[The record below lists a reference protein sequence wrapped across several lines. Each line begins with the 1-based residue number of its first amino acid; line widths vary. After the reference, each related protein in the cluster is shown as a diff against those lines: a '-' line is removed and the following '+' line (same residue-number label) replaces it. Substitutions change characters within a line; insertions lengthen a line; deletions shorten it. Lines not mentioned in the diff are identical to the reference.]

1 MFQKL
6 RLKLTLINALIILAL
21 FLVLATGAY
30 YFSQFDINRR
40 TVFIARMMMTDIQ
53 SGRLTD
59 LPMRNPVFPAP
70 QEHQHPPGPPSSL
83 PPGPSGPPPGHA
95 FFFVKTSPSGSITF
109 QSSSQ
114 PLPASALI
122 ALAQSALQSDSPQGT
137 LELEQSDYF
146 YLKSPLNNESG
157 TLILF
162 HDLSPEQ
169 TILRIMLTALTVVGV
184 LCALLSFGASFFMA
198 NRAMIPIKKAW
209 QQQKDFLSDA
219 SHELRTPLAVI
230 QANLDM
236 IQTSPDETVA
246 SQSKWLDN
254 IQQVSVSMAKLVD
267 SLLFLAR
274 TDAQQPALNKQMFS
288 FSSALLQ
295 TAAQFEPA
303 VTDKALSL
311 ETLTTAAPTIGYGDE
326 ARIKQVIA
334 ILLDNAIRHT
344 PAGGKITVYLSQSDT
359 KTYLTIV
366 DTGEGIEKKHLD
378 KIFNRFYQIDE
389 SRNTGSAGL
398 GLAIAKSIVEGHSG
412 SITVDST
419 PGAGATFTVEFPWG
433 KKYS

>member
-1 MFQKL
+1 VFQKL
-6 RLKLTLINALIILAL
+6 RLKLTLINALIIVTL
-21 FLVLATGAY
+21 FLVLAAGAY
-30 YFSQFDINRR
+30 YFAQFNINRR
-40 TVFIARMMMTDIQ
+40 TVFIAQNMMTDIQ
-53 SGRLTD
+53 SGLLND
-59 LPMRNPVFPAP
+59 LPLRGPGFSS
-70 QEHQHPPGPPSSL
+70 PPKP
-83 PPGPSGPPPGHA
+83 PSGPPPLLPGPQPGHT
-95 FFFVKTSPSGSITF
+95 FFFVKMSPSGSITF

-114 PLPASALI
+114 PLPADALN
-122 ALAQSALQSDSPQGT
+122 ALSQSALQSDSPQGT
-137 LELEQSDYF
+137 IELEESDYF
-146 YLKSPLNNESG
+146 YWKSPLNDANG

-162 HDLSPEQ
+162 HDLSSEQ
-169 TILRIMLTALTVVGV
+169 TMLRILLTALTVVGV

-274 TDAQQPALNKQMFS
+274 TDAQQPTLNKQVFS

-295 TAAQFEPA
+295 TVTQFEPA
-303 VTDKALSL
+303 AAAKALSL
-311 ETLTTAAPTIGYGDE
+311 ETSTMPIPSGSYGDE
-326 ARIKQVIA
+326 ARIKQVVA

-344 PAGGKITVYLSQSDT
+344 PAGGKITVFLSQSDT
-359 KTYLTIV
+359 KTYLTIA

-378 KIFNRFYQIDE
+378 KIFNRFYQIDA
-389 SRNTGSAGL
+389 SRNTGSSGL
-398 GLAIAKSIVEGHSG
+398 GLAIAKSIVEGHGG

-419 PGAGATFTVEFPWG
+419 PGAGTTFTVEFPWG
-433 KKYS
+433 